1 MTKLIAI
8 TDTSGKVVGTVPAE
22 VVRSEGVT
30 IQARP
35 HPKERK
41 NYQYL
46 EVEVADELARSSPE
60 DLHKALNERMKGIA
74 FYGAGA

>member
-1 MTKLIAI
+1 MSKLIAI

-35 HPKERK
+35 HPKNQK
-41 NYQYL
+41 HYQYL
-46 EVEVADELARSSPE
+46 EVEVADELARNSPE
-60 DLHKALNERMKGIA
+60 ELHKAINERMKGIT
-74 FYGAGA
+74 FYRA